1 MTQDPSQSRP
11 AAVPQ
16 SRLARAGRMGA
27 MAAGVAGNMAVG
39 GLRSLSTGARP
50 DPRDLLLTP
59 ANLRRVADTLAQM
72 RGAAMKMGQ
81 LISMD
86 TGDTLPPELAEIL
99 ARLRADADFMPP
111 KQLRNVLNDAWG
123 PGWHTRFKRFDVRPI
138 AAASIGQVH
147 QAWLK
152 DGTHLAIKVQYPG
165 ISRSID
171 SDVAN
176 LGRLLRLS
184 GLLPKGFDLGPYLD
198 EARDQLREEADYTA
212 EAAHLERFGRL
223 LEGSQDFV
231 LPRFHPPLSSETVL
245 AMSFVPSDPIENL
258 GQAPADMRDR
268 AVARLIALM
277 LRELFDFG
285 VMQTDPNFANYRIAS
300 DTGRIVLLDFG
311 ATRRLPEWLAPAC
324 RTLLQTGLRG
334 ERDAV
339 AQQLDRM
346 GLVPAT
352 TPAHHKARIL
362 DMVEMVFDTLRRHD
376 TLDLAASDL
385 PARLQAEGEALA
397 RAGFVPTEP
406 VPLDLLF
413 VQRKVAGMFLLA
425 ARLGATVPVR
435 DLLAPHL
442 DTPEAA

>member
-1 MTQDPSQSRP
+1 MTQDASRSRP
-11 AAVPQ
+11 ASVPQ
-16 SRLARAGRMGA
+16 SRLARASRMGA
-27 MAAGVAGNMAVG
+27 MAAGGAGNMAVG
-39 GLRSLSTGARP
+39 GLRTLRTGARP
-50 DPRDLLLTP
+50 DPRALLLTP
-59 ANLRRVADTLAQM
+59 GNLRRVADTLAQM

-86 TGDTLPPELAEIL
+86 TGDTLPPELTDIL

-111 KQLRNVLNDAWG
+111 KQLRTVLNEAWG
-123 PGWHTRFKRFDVRPI
+123 TGWHRRFKRFDVRPI

-147 QAWLK
+147 QAWLH

-198 EARDQLREEADYTA
+198 EARAQLHEEADYAA
-212 EAAHLERFGRL
+212 EAAHLERFATL
-223 LEGSQDFV
+223 LAGSQDFV
-231 LPRFHPPLSSETVL
+231 LPQFHAPLSSKTVL
-245 AMSFVPSDPIENL
+245 AMSFVASAPIESL
-258 GQAPADMRDR
+258 GDAPPQIRDR
-268 AVARLIALM
+268 GVTRLIQLM
-277 LRELFDFG
+277 LRELFAFG
-285 VMQTDPNFANYRIAS
+285 VMQTDPNFANYRTEA

-311 ATRRLPEWLAPAC
+311 ATRVLPGWLAPAC
-324 RTLLQTGLRG
+324 RTLVQAGLAGDRTG
-334 ERDAV
+334 V
-339 AQQLDRM
+339 ADQLDRM
-346 GLVPAT
+346 GLVPAA

-362 DMVEMVFDTLRRHD
+362 GMVDMVFDTLRTQD
-376 TLDLAASDL
+376 SLDLATSDL
-385 PARLQAEGEALA
+385 AARLQAEGEALA

-435 DLLAPHL
+435 DLLAPYL
-442 DTPEAA
+442 AAPEAA